1 MVMKSKGQPRK
12 RLTFVYDL
20 CKGKN
25 ICEGGDE
32 MDIQKENIDDPNSQQ
47 VSVICTCYF
56 HLKLVL
62 NTEDHCVQTR
72 WHLATGTD
80 VHTCVSIDYQYQN
93 ISIAVVMLQA
103 SLSFIDWK
111 QDVGNTRCTT
121 ETVSLTVIWQFQKY
135 RIV

>member
-1 MVMKSKGQPRK
+1 MKSKGQPRK

-72 WHLATGTD
+72 
-80 VHTCVSIDYQYQN
+80 
-93 ISIAVVMLQA
+93 
-103 SLSFIDWK
+103 
-111 QDVGNTRCTT
+111 
-121 ETVSLTVIWQFQKY
+121 
-135 RIV
+135 